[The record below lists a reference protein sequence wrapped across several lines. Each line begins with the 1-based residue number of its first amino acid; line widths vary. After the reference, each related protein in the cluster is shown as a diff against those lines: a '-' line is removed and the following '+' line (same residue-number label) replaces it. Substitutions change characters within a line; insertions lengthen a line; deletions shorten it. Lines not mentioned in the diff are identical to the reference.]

1 MGRNPPLLPRSR
13 RGRVKAAAPSR
24 GEPDQVATVYAW
36 LCRFSADPEQ
46 CEDLVSDVLRRSRG
60 AAPACLR
67 SASEAT
73 RLQFLSVQA
82 VLRLRGVL

>member
-1 MGRNPPLLPRSR
+1 MPAGIPTRAEADEVS
-13 RGRVKAAAPSR
+13 
-24 GEPDQVATVYAW
+24 TVYAL
-36 LCRFSADPEQ
+36 LCRFAADPAQ
-46 CEDLVSDVLRRSRG
+46 CEELVVDVLRRSRS

-73 RLQFLSVQA
+73 RLQFLAVQS

>member
-1 MGRNPPLLPRSR
+1 VPAGVPARAEADEVS
-13 RGRVKAAAPSR
+13 
-24 GEPDQVATVYAW
+24 TVYAL
-36 LCRFSADPEQ
+36 LCRFAADPAQ
-46 CEDLVSDVLRRSRG
+46 CEELVVDVLRRSRS

-73 RLQFLSVQA
+73 RLQFLAVQS